1 LMKINSFNFL
11 KNNSK
16 IYKNNLRKC
25 SEIFKNLFNI
35 KENFFFNTLSEQ
47 YQKNLFLKKIILKK
61 KLHKNILIVGM
72 GGSVLGT
79 KMLSSF
85 FGLDKNYYFLD
96 SLNNSAVNDLIRKDL
111 SKFSI
116 FIISKSGQ
124 TLETLTNCN
133 IILNNFNKRK
143 KEISKNFIII
153 SERNSILFNFAK
165 KNNILFFEHNIN
177 LSGRYSVL
185 SEAGLL
191 MFNLDYKK
199 IMQGINSVL
208 KKDLKKN
215 LINNAATLLTLITKS
230 KIDTHVSLIYTHNL
244 LNYGYWH
251 QQLLAESIGKN
262 GKDFTPIISEC
273 PKDHHSIMQLYLD
286 GKRNKFFT
294 FFKTIN
300 NKIDQPIKDYF
311 DQKLKKNSLNNIV
324 DAQFNATI
332 KVFKKNL
339 IPFRVILIDQKKPIQ
354 SFISLLVYS
363 MLETTILCKALD
375 LNPFN
380 QPAVEAIKKETYS
393 LLS

>member
-1 LMKINSFNFL
+1 MKINSFNFL

-47 YQKNLFLKKIILKK
+47 YQKNLFLKKRVLKK

-72 GGSVLGT
+72 GGSVLGA

-133 IILNNFNKRK
+133 IILNNFNKRR

-185 SEAGLL
+185 SEVGLL

-199 IMQGINSVL
+199 IMQGISSVL

-363 MLETTILCKALD
+363 MLETAILCKALD

>member
-1 LMKINSFNFL
+1 MKVNSFNFL
-11 KNNSK
+11 KNNSTP
-16 IYKNNLRKC
+16 YKNNLRKC
-25 SEIFKNLFNI
+25 SEIFKNLLNN
-35 KENFFFNTLSEQ
+35 KENFFFNTLSEE
-47 YQKNLFLKKIILKK
+47 YQKSLFFKKKSLKK
-61 KLHKNILIVGM
+61 KLHKNILVVGM
-72 GGSVLGT
+72 GGSVLGA

-96 SLNNSAVNDLIRKDL
+96 NLNIYTVNSFIKKDL

-133 IILNNFNKRK
+133 IILNSFKKRK
-143 KEISKNFIII
+143 RNISKNFIII
-153 SERNSILFNFAK
+153 SEKNSILFNFAR
-165 KNNILFFEHNIN
+165 KNNILFFEHNTN
-177 LSGRYSVL
+177 LSGRYSIL
-185 SEAGLL
+185 SDSGLL

-199 IMQGINSVL
+199 IIQGINSVL
-208 KKDLKKN
+208 KKNLKKD
-215 LINNAATLLTLITKS
+215 LINNAATLLTLMTRS
-230 KIDTHVSLIYTHNL
+230 KIDIHVSLIYSHNL

-300 NKIDQPIKDYF
+300 SKSDQPIKDYF
-311 DQKLKKNSLNNIV
+311 DQKFKKSSPNNIV

-339 IPFRVILIDQKKPIQ
+339 IPFRVIFIDQKKPIQ

-363 MLETTILCKALD
+363 MLETAILCKALD

>member
-1 LMKINSFNFL
+1 
-11 KNNSK
+11 
-16 IYKNNLRKC
+16 
-25 SEIFKNLFNI
+25 
-35 KENFFFNTLSEQ
+35 LSEQ
-47 YQKNLFLKKIILKK
+47 YQKSLFLKKIVLKK
-61 KLHKNILIVGM
+61 KLHKNILIVGI
-72 GGSVLGT
+72 GGSVLGA

-96 SLNNSAVNDLIRKDL
+96 SLNNSVVNDLIRKDL

-133 IILNNFNKRK
+133 IILNNFKKRK

-153 SERNSILFNFAK
+153 SERNSILFKFAK
-165 KNNILFFEHNIN
+165 KNNILFFEHNIK

-199 IMQGINSVL
+199 IIQGINSVL
-208 KKDLKKN
+208 KKDLKKS

-311 DQKLKKNSLNNIV
+311 DQKFKKNSLNNIV
-324 DAQFNATI
+324 DTQFNATI
-332 KVFKKNL
+332 RVFKKNL

-363 MLETTILCKALD
+363 MLETAILCKALD

>member
-1 LMKINSFNFL
+1 MKINSFNFL

-47 YQKNLFLKKIILKK
+47 YQKNLFLKKIVLKK

-363 MLETTILCKALD
+363 MLETAILCKALD

>member
-1 LMKINSFNFL
+1 MKINSFNFF

-25 SEIFKNLFNI
+25 SEIFKNLFSI

-153 SERNSILFNFAK
+153 SERNSVLFNFAK

-199 IMQGINSVL
+199 IIQGINSVL

-262 GKDFTPIISEC
+262 DKDFTPIISEC

-363 MLETTILCKALD
+363 MLETAVLCKALD

>member
-1 LMKINSFNFL
+1 MKINSFNFL
-11 KNNSK
+11 KNNST
-16 IYKNNLRKC
+16 IYKNNLKKC
-25 SEIFKNLFNI
+25 SEIFKNLFNN

-47 YQKNLFLKKIILKK
+47 YQKSLLLKKIVLKK
-61 KLHKNILIVGM
+61 KLHKNILIVGT

-85 FGLDKNYYFLD
+85 FGLDTNYYFLD
-96 SLNNSAVNDLIRKDL
+96 SLNNSTVNDFIKKDL

-133 IILNNFNKRK
+133 IILNNFKKRK

-153 SERNSILFNFAK
+153 SEKNSILFNFAR

-199 IMQGINSVL
+199 IIQGINSVL
-208 KKDLKKN
+208 KNNLKKN
-215 LINNAATLLTLITKS
+215 LINNAATLLTLMSKS
-230 KIDTHVSLIYTHNL
+230 KIDTHVSLIYSHNL

-311 DQKLKKNSLNNIV
+311 NQKFKKSSLNNIV

-363 MLETTILCKALD
+363 MLETAILCKALN

>member
-1 LMKINSFNFL
+1 MKINSFNFL

-199 IMQGINSVL
+199 IVQGINSVL

-363 MLETTILCKALD
+363 MLETAILCKALN

-380 QPAVEAIKKETYS
+380 QPAVETIKKETYS

>member
-1 LMKINSFNFL
+1 MKINSFNFL
-11 KNNSK
+11 KNNSI
-16 IYKNNLRKC
+16 IYKKNLRKC
-25 SEIFKNLFNI
+25 SEIFKNLLYN
-35 KENFFFNTLSEQ
+35 KENFFLNTLSEG
-47 YQKNLFLKKIILKK
+47 YQKGLFLKRIFLKK
-61 KLHKNILIVGM
+61 RIHKNILIVGM

-96 SLNNSAVNDLIRKDL
+96 NLNNSTVNDFIKKDL

-133 IILNNFNKRK
+133 IILNNFKKIR

-153 SERNSILFNFAK
+153 SEKNSLLHNFAK
-165 KNNILFFEHNIN
+165 KNNILFFEHNTN

-191 MFNLDYKK
+191 MFNLNYKK
-199 IMQGINSVL
+199 IIQGINSVL

-215 LINNAATLLTLITKS
+215 LINNAATLLTLMTKS
-230 KIDTHVSLIYTHNL
+230 KIDTHVSLIYSHNL
-244 LNYGYWH
+244 LNYGFWH

-273 PKDHHSIMQLYLD
+273 PKDHHSIMQLYLG

-300 NKIDQPIKDYF
+300 NKIDQPIIDYF
-311 DQKLKKNSLNNIV
+311 DQKFKKSSLDNIV

-332 KVFKKNL
+332 NVFKKNL

-363 MLETTILCKALD
+363 MLETAILCKALD

>member
-1 LMKINSFNFL
+1 MKVNSFNFV
-11 KNNSK
+11 KNNSTL
-16 IYKNNLRKC
+16 YKNNLRKC
-25 SEIFKNLFNI
+25 TEIFKNLLNN
-35 KENFFFNTLSEQ
+35 KENFFFNTLSEE
-47 YQKNLFLKKIILKK
+47 YQKSLFFKKKSLKK
-61 KLHKNILIVGM
+61 KLHKNILVVGM
-72 GGSVLGT
+72 GGSVLGA

-96 SLNNSAVNDLIRKDL
+96 NLNIYTVNSFIKKDL

-133 IILNNFNKRK
+133 IILNSFKKRK
-143 KEISKNFIII
+143 RNISKNFIII
-153 SERNSILFNFAK
+153 SEKNSILFNFAR
-165 KNNILFFEHNIN
+165 KNNILFFEHNTN
-177 LSGRYSVL
+177 LSGRYSIL
-185 SEAGLL
+185 SDSGLL

-199 IMQGINSVL
+199 IIQGINSVL
-208 KKDLKKN
+208 KKNLKKD
-215 LINNAATLLTLITKS
+215 LINNAAILLTLMTRS
-230 KIDTHVSLIYTHNL
+230 KIDIHVSLIYSHNL

-300 NKIDQPIKDYF
+300 SKSDQPIKDYF
-311 DQKLKKNSLNNIV
+311 DQKFKKSSPNNIV

-339 IPFRVILIDQKKPIQ
+339 IPFRVIFIDQKKPIQ

-363 MLETTILCKALD
+363 MLETAILCKALD

>member
-1 LMKINSFNFL
+1 MKINSFNFL

-165 KNNILFFEHNIN
+165 KNNILFFEHNTN

-208 KKDLKKN
+208 KKDLNKN

-363 MLETTILCKALD
+363 MLETAILCKALD

>member
-1 LMKINSFNFL
+1 MKINSFNFF

-79 KMLSSF
+79 RMLSSF
-85 FGLDKNYYFLD
+85 FSLDKNYYFLD

-153 SERNSILFNFAK
+153 SERNSVLFNFAK

-199 IMQGINSVL
+199 IIQGINSVL

-393 LLS
+393 LLR

>member
-1 LMKINSFNFL
+1 MKINSFNFL

-16 IYKNNLRKC
+16 IYKKNLRKC

-199 IMQGINSVL
+199 IVQGINSVL

-230 KIDTHVSLIYTHNL
+230 KIDTHVSLIYSHNL

-363 MLETTILCKALD
+363 MLETAILCKALD

>member
-1 LMKINSFNFL
+1 MKINSFNFF

-25 SEIFKNLFNI
+25 SEIFKNLFSI

-133 IILNNFNKRK
+133 IILNNFKKRK

-153 SERNSILFNFAK
+153 SERNSVLFNFAK

-199 IMQGINSVL
+199 IIQGINSVL

-380 QPAVEAIKKETYS
+380 QPAVDAIKKETYS
-393 LLS
+393 LLR

>member
-1 LMKINSFNFL
+1 MKINSFNFF

-25 SEIFKNLFNI
+25 SEIFKNLFSI

-133 IILNNFNKRK
+133 IILNNFKKRK

-153 SERNSILFNFAK
+153 SERNSVLFNFAK

-199 IMQGINSVL
+199 IIQGINSVL

-363 MLETTILCKALD
+363 MLETAVLCKALD

>member
-1 LMKINSFNFL
+1 MKVNSFNFL
-11 KNNSK
+11 KNNSTP
-16 IYKNNLRKC
+16 YKNNLRKC
-25 SEIFKNLFNI
+25 SEIFKNLLNN
-35 KENFFFNTLSEQ
+35 KENFFFNTLSEE
-47 YQKNLFLKKIILKK
+47 YQKSLFFKKKSLKK
-61 KLHKNILIVGM
+61 KLHKNILVVGM
-72 GGSVLGT
+72 GGSVLGA

-96 SLNNSAVNDLIRKDL
+96 NLNIYTVNSFIKKDL

-133 IILNNFNKRK
+133 IILNSFKKRK
-143 KEISKNFIII
+143 RNISKNFIII
-153 SERNSILFNFAK
+153 SEKNSILFNFAR
-165 KNNILFFEHNIN
+165 KNNILFFEHNTN
-177 LSGRYSVL
+177 LSGRYSIL
-185 SEAGLL
+185 SDSGLL
-191 MFNLDYKK
+191 MFNLDHKK
-199 IMQGINSVL
+199 IIQGINSVL
-208 KKDLKKN
+208 KKNLKKD
-215 LINNAATLLTLITKS
+215 LINNAATLLTLMTRS
-230 KIDTHVSLIYTHNL
+230 KIDIHVSLIYSHNL

-300 NKIDQPIKDYF
+300 SKSDQPIKDYF
-311 DQKLKKNSLNNIV
+311 DQKFKKSSLNNIV

-339 IPFRVILIDQKKPIQ
+339 IPFRVIFIDQKKPIQ

-363 MLETTILCKALD
+363 MLETAILCKALD

>member
-1 LMKINSFNFL
+1 MKINSFNFL
-11 KNNSK
+11 KNNS
-16 IYKNNLRKC
+16 ITYKNNLRKC
-25 SEIFKNLFNI
+25 SEIFKNLLNN
-35 KENFFFNTLSEQ
+35 KENFFLNTLSEG
-47 YQKNLFLKKIILKK
+47 YQKSLFLKRIFLKK
-61 KLHKNILIVGM
+61 RIHKNILIVGM

-85 FGLDKNYYFLD
+85 FGLDRNYYFLD
-96 SLNNSAVNDLIRKDL
+96 SLNNSTVNDFIKKDL

-133 IILNNFNKRK
+133 IILNNFKKIK

-153 SERNSILFNFAK
+153 SEKNSVLHNFAR
-165 KNNILFFEHNIN
+165 KNNILFFEHNVN

-185 SEAGLL
+185 SEVGLL

-199 IMQGINSVL
+199 IIQGINAVL
-208 KKDLKKN
+208 TKDLKKN
-215 LINNAATLLTLITKS
+215 LINNAATLLTLMKKS
-230 KIDTHVSLIYTHNL
+230 KIDIHVSLIYSHNL
-244 LNYGYWH
+244 LNYGFWH

-273 PKDHHSIMQLYLD
+273 PKDHHSIMQLYLG

-300 NKIDQPIKDYF
+300 NKIDQPITDYF
-311 DQKLKKNSLNNIV
+311 NQKFKKSSLDNIV

-332 KVFKKNL
+332 NVFKKNL

-363 MLETTILCKALD
+363 MLETAILCKALD

-393 LLS
+393 LLN

>member
-1 LMKINSFNFL
+1 MKINSFNFL
-11 KNNSK
+11 KNNSI
-16 IYKNNLRKC
+16 IYKKNLRKC
-25 SEIFKNLFNI
+25 SEIFKNLLYN
-35 KENFFFNTLSEQ
+35 KENFFLNTLSEG
-47 YQKNLFLKKIILKK
+47 YQKSLFLKRIFLKK
-61 KLHKNILIVGM
+61 RIHKNILIVGM

-96 SLNNSAVNDLIRKDL
+96 NLNNSTVNDFIKKDL

-133 IILNNFNKRK
+133 IILNNFKKIK

-153 SERNSILFNFAK
+153 SEKNTVLHNFAR
-165 KNNILFFEHNIN
+165 KNNILFFEHNVN

-199 IMQGINSVL
+199 IIQGINSVL

-215 LINNAATLLTLITKS
+215 LINNAATLLTLMTKS
-230 KIDTHVSLIYTHNL
+230 RIDTHVSLIYSHNL
-244 LNYGYWH
+244 LNYGFWH

-273 PKDHHSIMQLYLD
+273 PKDHHSIMQLYLG

-300 NKIDQPIKDYF
+300 NKIDQPITDYF
-311 DQKLKKNSLNNIV
+311 DQKFKKSSLDNIV

-332 KVFKKNL
+332 NVFKKNL

-363 MLETTILCKALD
+363 MLETAILCKALD

>member
-1 LMKINSFNFL
+1 MKVNSFNFL
-11 KNNSK
+11 KNNSTP
-16 IYKNNLRKC
+16 YKNNLRKC
-25 SEIFKNLFNI
+25 SEIFKNLLNN
-35 KENFFFNTLSEQ
+35 KENFFFNTLSEE
-47 YQKNLFLKKIILKK
+47 YQKSLFFKKKSLKK
-61 KLHKNILIVGM
+61 KLHKNILVVGM
-72 GGSVLGT
+72 GGSVLGA

-96 SLNNSAVNDLIRKDL
+96 NLNIYTVNSFVKKDL

-133 IILNNFNKRK
+133 IILNSFKKRK
-143 KEISKNFIII
+143 RNISKNFIII
-153 SERNSILFNFAK
+153 SEKNSILFNFAR
-165 KNNILFFEHNIN
+165 KNNILFFEHNTN
-177 LSGRYSVL
+177 LSGRYSIL
-185 SEAGLL
+185 SDSGLL

-199 IMQGINSVL
+199 IIQGINSVL
-208 KKDLKKN
+208 KKNLKKD
-215 LINNAATLLTLITKS
+215 LINNAAILLTLMTRS
-230 KIDTHVSLIYTHNL
+230 KIDIHVSLIYSHNL

-300 NKIDQPIKDYF
+300 SKSDQPIKDYF
-311 DQKLKKNSLNNIV
+311 DQKFKKSSLNNIV

-339 IPFRVILIDQKKPIQ
+339 IPFRVIFIDQKKPIQ

-363 MLETTILCKALD
+363 MLETAILCKALD

-380 QPAVEAIKKETYS
+380 QPAVDAIKKETYS

>member
-1 LMKINSFNFL
+1 MKISSFNFL
-11 KNNSK
+11 KNNS
-16 IYKNNLRKC
+16 ITYKNNLRKC
-25 SEIFKNLFNI
+25 SEIFKNLLNN
-35 KENFFFNTLSEQ
+35 KENFFFNTLSEG
-47 YQKNLFLKKIILKK
+47 YQKSLFLKRIFLKK
-61 KLHKNILIVGM
+61 RIHKNILIVGI

-85 FGLDKNYYFLD
+85 FGLDRNYYFLD
-96 SLNNSAVNDLIRKDL
+96 SLNNSTVNDFIKKDL

-133 IILNNFNKRK
+133 IILNNFKKIK

-153 SERNSILFNFAK
+153 SEKNSVLHNFAR
-165 KNNILFFEHNIN
+165 KNNILFFEHNVN

-199 IMQGINSVL
+199 IIQGINTVL
-208 KKDLKKN
+208 TKDLKKN
-215 LINNAATLLTLITKS
+215 LINNAATLLTLMKKS
-230 KIDTHVSLIYTHNL
+230 KIDTHVSLIYSHNL
-244 LNYGYWH
+244 LNYGFWH

-273 PKDHHSIMQLYLD
+273 PKDHHSIMQLYLG

-300 NKIDQPIKDYF
+300 NKIDRPITDYF
-311 DQKLKKNSLNNIV
+311 NQKFKKSSLDNIV

-332 KVFKKNL
+332 NVFKKNL

-363 MLETTILCKALD
+363 MLETAILCKALD

-393 LLS
+393 LLN

>member
-1 LMKINSFNFL
+1 MKINSFNFL
-11 KNNSK
+11 KNNSTL
-16 IYKNNLRKC
+16 YKNNSRKC
-25 SEIFKNLFNI
+25 SEIFKNLIRN
-35 KENFFFNTLSEQ
+35 KENFFFNTLSYD
-47 YQKNLFLKKIILKK
+47 YQKSIFLKKIFLKK
-61 KLHKNILIVGM
+61 KLLKNVLIIGM
-72 GGSVLGT
+72 GGSVLGS

-96 SLNNSAVNDLIRKDL
+96 SLNNPTVNDFIKKDL

-133 IILNNFNKRK
+133 IILNNFQKRK

-153 SERNSILFNFAK
+153 SETNSVLHNFAK
-165 KNNILFFEHNIN
+165 KNNILFFVHNTN

-185 SEAGLL
+185 SEVGLL

-199 IMQGINSVL
+199 IIQGINSVL

-215 LINNAATLLTLITKS
+215 LIKNAATLLTLITKS
-230 KIDTHVSLIYTHNL
+230 KIDTHVSLIYSHNL
-244 LNYGYWH
+244 INYGYWH

-294 FFKTIN
+294 FIKTIN

-311 DQKLKKNSLNNIV
+311 DQKFNKSSLNNIV
-324 DAQFNATI
+324 EAQFNATLN
-332 KVFKKNL
+332 VFKKNL
-339 IPFRVILIDQKKPIQ
+339 IPFRVMLIDQKKPTQ
-354 SFISLLVYS
+354 SFFSLLVYS
-363 MLETTILCKALD
+363 MLETAILCKALD

>member
-1 LMKINSFNFL
+1 MKINSFNFF

-72 GGSVLGT
+72 GGSVLGS

-133 IILNNFNKRK
+133 IILNNFKKRK

-199 IMQGINSVL
+199 IIQGINSVL

-393 LLS
+393 LLR

>member
-1 LMKINSFNFL
+1 MKINSFNFL

-16 IYKNNLRKC
+16 SYKSNLRKC
-25 SEIFKNLFNI
+25 SEIFKNLSNN
-35 KENFFFNTLSEQ
+35 KENFFFDTLSED
-47 YQKNLFLKKIILKK
+47 YQKSLFLKKKFLKK
-61 KLHKNILIVGM
+61 KLHKNILVVGM
-72 GGSVLGT
+72 GGSVLGS

-85 FGLDKNYYFLD
+85 FGLDNNYYFLD
-96 SLNNSAVNDLIRKDL
+96 NLNNSTVNEFIKKDL

-116 FIISKSGQ
+116 FIISKSGK

-133 IILNNFNKRK
+133 IILNNFIKRK
-143 KEISKNFIII
+143 KNISKNFLII
-153 SERNSILFNFAK
+153 SEKNSILFNFAK

-199 IMQGINSVL
+199 IIQGINSVL

-215 LINNAATLLTLITKS
+215 LISSAANLLTLITKS
-230 KIDTHVSLIYTHNL
+230 KIDTHVSLIYSHSL
-244 LNYGYWH
+244 LSYGYWH

-294 FFKTIN
+294 FFKLIN
-300 NKIDQPIKDYF
+300 NKKDLPIKDYF
-311 DQKLKKNSLNNIV
+311 DQKFKKSSLNNIV
-324 DAQFNATI
+324 DAQFSATTN
-332 KVFKKNL
+332 VFKKNL

-363 MLETTILCKALD
+363 MLETAILCKALN

>member
-1 LMKINSFNFL
+1 MKINSFNFL
-11 KNNSK
+11 KSNSTT
-16 IYKNNLRKC
+16 YKNNLRKC
-25 SEIFKNLFNI
+25 SEMFKNLLNN
-35 KENFFFNTLSEQ
+35 KENFFLNTLSEE
-47 YQKNLFLKKIILKK
+47 YQKSLFLKRIFLKNKI
-61 KLHKNILIVGM
+61 HKNILIVGM

-96 SLNNSAVNDLIRKDL
+96 NLNNSTVNDFIKKDL

-116 FIISKSGQ
+116 FIISKSGR
-124 TLETLTNCN
+124 TLETLANCN
-133 IILNNFNKRK
+133 IILNNFK
-143 KEISKNFIII
+143 KIKKQISKNFIII
-153 SERNSILFNFAK
+153 SEKNSVLHNFAR
-165 KNNILFFEHNIN
+165 KNNILFFEHNVN

-185 SEAGLL
+185 SEVGLL

-199 IMQGINSVL
+199 IIQGIKSVL
-208 KKDLKKN
+208 KKDLRKN
-215 LINNAATLLTLITKS
+215 LINNAATLLTLMKKS
-230 KIDTHVSLIYTHNL
+230 KIDTHVSLIYSHNL
-244 LNYGYWH
+244 LNYGFWH

-273 PKDHHSIMQLYLD
+273 PKDHHSIMQLYLG

-300 NKIDQPIKDYF
+300 NKIDRPITDYF
-311 DQKLKKNSLNNIV
+311 NQKFKKSSLDNIV

-332 KVFKKNL
+332 NVFKKNL

-363 MLETTILCKALD
+363 MLETAILCKALD